1 MDTRNKSMQSGSV
14 MGVRVQRDA
23 NELLGVGWRVAR
35 EVGLRR
41 EAVGSSSR
49 SSGVEEYK
57 VVGRWWWRGVGI
69 LDISR
74 VHKNKSLETFC

>member
-1 MDTRNKSMQSGSV
+1 

-35 EVGLRR
+35 EVGCSG
-41 EAVGSSSR
+41 EAIG
-49 SSGVEEYK
+49 SSGVEKYK
-57 VVGRWWWRGVGI
+57 VVGRWWWRDVGI

-74 VHKNKSLETFC
+74 VHKNKSLKTFC